1 MSRAVRQPS
10 FLFRR
15 RSGRSVPLASRLAAR
30 NLVVAEFVRQFIAAN
45 GHAPVDIAVVGGD
58 RNEPE
63 ILALQEAGIQLTI
76 RTFGVDDRVDERL
89 DLNQREVRG
98 ADYGLVLCSQVLEHV
113 WNHQTAFMS
122 LASLVRPGGL
132 LWVACPASNFEHASP
147 EYYSAGF
154 SPAYLRANLEKVGF
168 DVYAAGQI
176 GSERLYFMTHV
187 IGTWPSDVQYRKPI
201 RHALLGLNRGKLEM
215 FIRMVP
221 VILLGSEFTAN
232 PRWATE
238 AWALGRRRSDSS
250 TASNGERTPE
260 SR

>member
-1 MSRAVRQPS
+1 M
-10 FLFRR
+10 
-15 RSGRSVPLASRLAAR
+15 PLASRFAAR

-45 GHAPVDIAVVGGD
+45 GHAPVDIAVIGGD

-63 ILALQEAGIQLTI
+63 ILALQEAGVQLTI
-76 RTFGVDDRVDERL
+76 RTFGIDGKVDEWL
-89 DLNQREVRG
+89 DLNQREAPG
-98 ADYGLVLCSQVLEHV
+98 ADYGLVLCSQVLEHL

-154 SPAYLRANLEKVGF
+154 SPAYLRANLQKVGF

-201 RHALLGLNRGKLEM
+201 RHALFGLNRGKLGM

-221 VILLGSEFTAN
+221 VVLLGREFTAN

-238 AWALGRRRSDSS
+238 AWALGRRQVNDS
-250 TASNGERTPE
+250 TDSNGELMTQAR
-260 SR
+260 